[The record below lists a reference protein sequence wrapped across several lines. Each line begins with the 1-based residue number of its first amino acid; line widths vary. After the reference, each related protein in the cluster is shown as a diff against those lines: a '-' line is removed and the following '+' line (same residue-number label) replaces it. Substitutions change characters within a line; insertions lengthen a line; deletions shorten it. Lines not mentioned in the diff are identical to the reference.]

1 MKFLHGFWLLCFQKS
16 LYLQSFR
23 NKTTYHGLL
32 KARTGISSM
41 EELKAAVAEKLRE
54 VDMEMKCRDFVH
66 LLFNERNADR
76 IRQFPEVM
84 SAL

>member
-1 MKFLHGFWLLCFQKS
+1 MSRQKGRDFYDAIFLLS
-16 LYLQSFR
+16 
-23 NKTTYHGLL
+23 KTKPNMDFL
-32 KARTGISSM
+32 KVRTGISSM

-76 IRQFPEVM
+76 IRQFPEVV
-84 SAL
+84 ADL